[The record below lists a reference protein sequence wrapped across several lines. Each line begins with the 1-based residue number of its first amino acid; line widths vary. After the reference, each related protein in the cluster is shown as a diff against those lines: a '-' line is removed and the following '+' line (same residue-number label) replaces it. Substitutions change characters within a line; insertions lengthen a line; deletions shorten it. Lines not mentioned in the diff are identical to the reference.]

1 MQAEIVVPEDA
12 IISLIR
18 LALACEVSKKPI
30 RREDIQNLILGENGG
45 RLLRPLLVKANER
58 LAKDFGM
65 QLVPLP
71 TIARALSTLTI
82 AGRRAATKKA
92 EPSQNP
98 TASTSYC
105 LIACPER
112 KRGYHRQPDQLGLL
126 TLILVLIHLSGGEME
141 ESQLLESLNS
151 WSAGRYFSCVQ
162 DGFAEF
168 KRQKYLTSGKKS
180 DDQNVTVYSAGPRAQ
195 VEFPPRALVDFIMG
209 LGSLM
214 NQANQLKERLEATFR
229 IPQ

>member
-1 MQAEIVVPEDA
+1 MAENLVPEDA
-12 IISLIR
+12 IINLIR
-18 LALACEVSKKPI
+18 LALACEVSKRPV
-30 RREDIQNLILGENGG
+30 RREDVQNLILGENGG
-45 RLLRPLLVKANER
+45 RLLRPLLIQTNER

-71 TIARALSTLTI
+71 TISRAPSTLTV
-82 AGRRAATKKA
+82 AGRRAVTKRT
-92 EPSQNP
+92 ESSQSAA
-98 TASTSYC
+98 ASTNYC

-126 TLILVLIHLSGGEME
+126 AIILVLIHLSGGEME
-141 ESQLLESLNS
+141 ESQLLECLGN
-151 WSAGRYFSCVQ
+151 WSVGRHFTCVQ

-168 KRQKYLTSGKKS
+168 KRQRYLTSGKKS

-195 VEFPPRALVDFIMG
+195 VEFPPPALADFVMS
-209 LGSLM
+209 LGSFM
-214 NQANQLKERLEATFR
+214 NQTHQLRERLDATFR